1 MSSVNPTKI
10 PNTPGLLPVEI
21 PQAGTSSLWDRISTW
36 ASEHKGAVYTI
47 AGLTLVVGA
56 GGAIYYL
63 TDNKDA
69 GGHGSAAA
77 NKRKTKRDRKKAK
90 ERAEKEA
97 AEKDVEKAGTC
108 NGRSAEELA
117 LTRIQ
122 SPRKLQ

>member
-1 MSSVNPTKI
+1 MSAVNANPV
-10 PNTPGLLPVEI
+10 PNSPGLLPVEI

-63 TDNKDA
+63 TDNKNA
-69 GGHGSAAA
+69 SAPESAAA
-77 NKRKTKRDRKKAK
+77 TKRKSKRDRKKAK

-97 AEKDVEKAGTC
+97 AVKDETKVGA
-108 NGRSAEELA
+108 
-117 LTRIQ
+117 
-122 SPRKLQ
+122 